1 MLRAAL
7 AVSCLGLSLAASLP
21 LATPAAAQSWGVDS
35 ALPRGD
41 CQRACLEGFVKS
53 YVAALAAK
61 DPSRAP
67 FADDARFS
75 ENSVEMPIGEGL
87 WGTVSDVKPDDGMIP
102 ADPVTGNV
110 AWFGHAYEHGNLIFL
125 AIRLHVTKDGKI
137 DEAETVISRKTG
149 MPLIFGPGT
158 EPHHPSWTQP
168 MNAKVQP
175 PRSRLRAIADS
186 YFNTVEYNDGTVFA
200 PFHDD
205 CSRLENGISTTTA
218 TANSNNSASV
228 AQGCENQ
235 FKLGIYR
242 INKQLRERRFPLID
256 EERGIVVGTNFFD
269 HANYFDEYEL
279 TDGRTMKTLLKWPNS
294 LSIMEAFKIVDGKI
308 YTIEANFDYVPY
320 GTHSPWFKGE
330 DD

>member
-1 MLRAAL
+1 MYRGAL
-7 AVSCLGLSLAASLP
+7 AAFCLGASLALP
-21 LATPAAAQSWGVDS
+21 LPALAQSWGEDS

-41 CQRACLEGFVKS
+41 CERACLEGFVKS

-67 FADDARFS
+67 FAADIRFT
-75 ENSVEMPIGEGL
+75 ENSMAMPIGEGL
-87 WGTVSDVKPDDGMIP
+87 WATVSAVDPAAGMIP
-102 ADPVTGNV
+102 ADPLTGNV
-110 AWFGHAYEHGNLIFL
+110 AWFGPAYEHGNLIFL
-125 AIRLHVTKDGKI
+125 AVRLHVNKDGQI
-137 DEAETVISRKTG
+137 DEAETVITRRTG
-149 MPLIFGPGT
+149 MPTIFGTGK
-158 EPHHPSWTQP
+158 EPHHPSWTEP
-168 MNAKVQP
+168 MAADPRP

-200 PFHDD
+200 PFHED
-205 CSRLENGISTTTA
+205 CSRLENGISTTTNTGN
-218 TANSNNSASV
+218 TASSASV
-228 AQGCENQ
+228 AEGCENQ

-269 HANYFDEYEL
+269 HANYFDEYTL

-294 LSIMEAFKIVDGKI
+294 LTIMEAFKIVDGKI

-320 GTHSPWFKGE
+320 GTHSPWFEGE

>member
-1 MLRAAL
+1 MFRGVLAAL
-7 AVSCLGLSLAASLP
+7 ALGVNLTAAV
-21 LATPAAAQSWGVDS
+21 PAAAQSWGEDS

-41 CQRACLEGFVKS
+41 CDRACLEGFMKS

-67 FADDARFS
+67 FAPDVRFT

-87 WGTVSDVKPDDGMIP
+87 WATVSAADPDDGMMP
-102 ADPVTGNV
+102 ADPLTGNV
-110 AWFGHAYEHGNLIFL
+110 AWFGHAYEHGNLVFVS
-125 AIRLHVTKDGKI
+125 IRLNVNRNRKI
-137 DEAETVISRKTG
+137 DEAETVISRRTG
-149 MPLIFGPGT
+149 MPLIFGTGK
-158 EPHHPSWTQP
+158 EPHHPSWTESMAADP
-168 MNAKVQP
+168 RP

-218 TANSNNSASV
+218 TGDTASSASV
-228 AQGCENQ
+228 AEGCENQ

-294 LSIMEAFKIVDGKI
+294 LTIMEAFKIVDGKI
-308 YTIEANFDYVPY
+308 YTIEANFDYAPY
-320 GTHSPWFKGE
+320 GMHSPWFEGE